1 MPGLPL
7 LSLLT
12 FLPAAGAALLLLL
25 PRERLTLLRALA
37 VAVTA
42 ADFLLAVRLYA
53 RFDPAEAGMQ
63 FVEEAAWIPRLGIQY
78 LLGVDGIS
86 LPLVLL
92 TAFLGV
98 VVAAASLPW
107 IQARVK
113 EYYICLLLLQTGML
127 GVFLAL
133 DLILFYV
140 FWEAMLIPMY
150 FLIGIWGGPR
160 RIYAT
165 IKFFLFTMA
174 GSVLMLL
181 AIFALFVLFS
191 LTCNAQIEK
200 LYKGDVVRQDSVV
213 CMDVPTYRTVRLS
226 VSSCDKLLANQDVL
240 LLGYKDQVSVLQQS
254 VTDRDTKIS
263 EQDRELTRVRKDLDD
278 VRDNFIKLQV
288 STSKTLVDIEKRLPN
303 KSVFK
308 RLDFWAGVALGAGG
322 TFLLLK

>member
-1 MPGLPL
+1 M
-7 LSLLT
+7 S
-12 FLPAAGAALLLLL
+12 FKKI
-25 PRERLTLLRALA
+25 
-37 VAVTA
+37 
-42 ADFLLAVRLYA
+42 
-53 RFDPAEAGMQ
+53 M
-63 FVEEAAWIPRLGIQY
+63 IP
-78 LLGVDGIS
+78 
-86 LPLVLL
+86 
-92 TAFLGV
+92 
-98 VVAAASLPW
+98 
-107 IQARVK
+107 
-113 EYYICLLLLQTGML
+113 
-127 GVFLAL
+127 
-133 DLILFYV
+133 
-140 FWEAMLIPMY
+140 
-150 FLIGIWGGPR
+150 
-160 RIYAT
+160 
-165 IKFFLFTMA
+165 
-174 GSVLMLL
+174 
-181 AIFALFVLFS
+181 FALFVLFS